1 MSKCSLY
8 IFAKQAKKNLS
19 DKHLLICLI
28 LPIFKAIIACGI
40 QRYVV
45 GGFGI

>member
-1 MSKCSLY
+1 MQLLHT
-8 IFAKQAKKNLS
+8 QALLMKMGRF
-19 DKHLLICLI
+19 KHLLICLI
-28 LPIFKAIIACGI
+28 LPIFKAITACGI